1 MVSCSPI
8 PHSLAGIAQPL
19 FGNQWTRGQVGL
31 ETSLKWRA
39 GDSTHRRFDAF
50 LRRSRR
56 CAIDNV
62 IVTIHCNARWND
74 NIFFQLSSKV
84 KVLATAGKD
93 LSADNQ
99 NSRWGTRVGFF
110 CCWSRRLHMTFFFF
124 LALSFFFFFLREA
137 LRARSKR
144 SGNAPCSHRLPF
156 ITVAS
161 VWRLNSLFLFP
172 VRLV

>member
-1 MVSCSPI
+1 MVSCSSI
-8 PHSLAGIAQPL
+8 PHSLAGIAEPL

-39 GDSTHRRFDAF
+39 GDSRHRRFGAF

-110 CCWSRRLHMTFFFF
+110 CCRSRQLRMAFFFF
-124 LALSFFFFFLREA
+124 SRPFFFLFFFCVK
-137 LRARSKR
+137 LCVPDR
-144 SGNAPCSHRLPF
+144 SGVETLPAA
-156 ITVAS
+156 TDC
-161 VWRLNSLFLFP
+161 LLL
-172 VRLV
+172 L